1 MNPFSKNKG
10 THIEPPSKLGAEF
23 LPSGEPF
30 SLPADMASLD
40 PVTKRQLTICNLFY
54 HHHHQSVPDLIRVLD
69 ESYKRVITTLI
80 ENRLILDRRKET
92 KTFSGPNRRFCP
104 EATKHHTR
112 SRLRT

>member
-30 SLPADMASLD
+30 SLPADMSSLD
-40 PVTKRQLTICNLFY
+40 PVTKRQLTICNLCY
-54 HHHHQSVPDLIRVLD
+54 HHHQSVRDLIRVLY

-92 KTFSGPNRRFCP
+92 KTFSG
-104 EATKHHTR
+104 